1 MSLWFQ
7 NQPGTFAPPDSRTIG
22 WSQVPNRKATFAP
35 ARPDEDH
42 PQSSTGGG
50 TILDLGSSFN
60 VKGPSSNFN
69 FDVTMNYS
77 NFQFQ
82 NVNDVTFNTLNF
94 QETVQQFMTNIQNNI
109 LSVISSSAPC
119 DLTQLCQRVADLEAW
134 KATGISTCS
143 EFPVV
148 QEWRYPDSGGD
159 IRVKYGEF
167 TITDGLLVYVN
178 GSQDISGACGGTVP
192 SSVYPVN
199 ACPP

>member
-22 WSQVPNRKATFAP
+22 WSQVPNRRATFAP

-60 VKGPSSNFN
+60 IKGPSSKFN

-119 DLTQLCQRVADLEAW
+119 DLAQLCQRVADLEAW
-134 KATGISTCS
+134 KATGVDWCDTGNELIVLRDWQFDNVNNEIINTY
-143 EFPVV
+143 
-148 QEWRYPDSGGD
+148 RAL
-159 IRVKYGEF
+159 
-167 TITDGLLVYVN
+167 TIVDGLVTAT
-178 GSQDISGACGGTVP
+178 DCTVP
-192 SSVYPVN
+192 DGVTIVTE
-199 ACPP
+199 CPEE